1 VIGASWTLTS
11 TLVALVAGVILNP
24 VLVLY
29 LGVDGYGVWAT
40 AIAIASLI
48 GLGGDL
54 GVAGALTKFVA
65 ERRGQGKDIESLAGS
80 ALAFGLLAG
89 VAAGVVLAGI
99 SLMMTNYLGYSQF
112 PLLLQFQAA
121 QMPFNLGT
129 SSLMA
134 ILQGKRQFRTL
145 AFFAIAQSAGG
156 LVGSVGLLVAGQG
169 LPGVM
174 TASLVT
180 SALLFFA
187 LLFFSRREVRYHGP
201 DAFRSDFRR
210 LVSFGIPLTAGNAL
224 STVVYQID
232 LVALSFLIRTPA
244 VVGAYAL
251 AVFITRGLWILPSS
265 ISATTYPVISEYSA
279 AKENDRVSRYL
290 STALAASVA
299 LTGILATGLVLFG
312 RPILQ
317 LVFGPNALAA
327 YDYALVL
334 LFGTAIVGA
343 LRAVAPSLPAIGRPE
358 IGLRIS
364 LLSAAILTSLAFAM
378 TSALGAMGTSLAV
391 SITFTLNAIVLAWA
405 IDRYVLMPKPG
416 LTTSPRI
423 ARSAGIALAT
433 SSAAVLFAFPAV
445 TTLTQVAAGV
455 IFLTATSAI
464 LLKVSGGRDTWGTF
478 FGRSQAVSVERG

>member
-1 VIGASWTLTS
+1 M
-11 TLVALVAGVILNP
+11 
-24 VLVLY
+24 LVLY
-29 LGVDGYGVWAT
+29 LGVDGYGIWAT

-54 GVAGALTKFVA
+54 GVAGALTKFIA
-65 ERRGQGKDIESLAGS
+65 ERRGQGEDIGSLASS

-89 VAAGVVLAGI
+89 LAAGIALVGI
-99 SLMMTNYLGYSQF
+99 SLMMSNYLGYSQF

-121 QMPFNLGT
+121 QMPFNLGI

-174 TASLVT
+174 AASLVT
-180 SALLFFA
+180 SGLLFLALLFHT
-187 LLFFSRREVRYHGP
+187 RREVRYHGP
-201 DAFRSDFRR
+201 NAFDSDFRR
-210 LVSFGIPLTAGNAL
+210 LVFFGIPLTAMNAL

-232 LVALSFLIRTPA
+232 LVALSFLVRTPT
-244 VVGAYAL
+244 VIGAYAL

-265 ISATTYPVISEYSA
+265 ISATTYPVISQYSA
-279 AKENDRVSRYL
+279 AKEDGRVSRYL
-290 STALAASVA
+290 STAFAASVA
-299 LTGILATGLVLFG
+299 LTGVLATSLILFG
-312 RPILQ
+312 RPLLQ

-327 YDYALVL
+327 YDYALLL
-334 LFGTAIVGA
+334 LFGTAILGA

-364 LLSAAILTSLAFAM
+364 LMSAMILTALAFAM
-378 TSALGAMGTSLAV
+378 TSTFGAIGTSLAV
-391 SITFTLNAIVLAWA
+391 SIAFTANAIVLAWA
-405 IDRYVLMPKPG
+405 INRYVLKSKPG
-416 LTTSPRI
+416 LMASPRI
-423 ARSAGIALAT
+423 ARGAGIALVT
-433 SSAAVLFAFPAV
+433 CVAAGLFAFPAEA
-445 TTLTQVAAGV
+445 TFTQVVAGI
-455 IFLTATSAI
+455 IFLTAASAI

-478 FGRSQAVSVERG
+478 FGKPRAVSVVRGRHV